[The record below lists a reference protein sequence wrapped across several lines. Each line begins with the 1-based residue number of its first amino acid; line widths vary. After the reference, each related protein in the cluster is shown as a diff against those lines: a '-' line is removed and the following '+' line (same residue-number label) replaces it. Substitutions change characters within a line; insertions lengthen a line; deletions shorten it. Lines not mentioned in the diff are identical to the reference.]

1 MYNLV
6 VAVAQLRP
14 IHRGSLMRHD
24 DDSACPNPDRRL
36 HQFEIIIRPQTQ
48 IWIRVNVHVD
58 NTLLKI
64 HSHLLCSS
72 LIIFYCCFLTGIIL
86 Y

>member
-6 VAVAQLRP
+6 VAVAQIRP
-14 IHRGSLMRHD
+14 IHRGSLMRLD

-58 NTLLKI
+58 NTL
-64 HSHLLCSS
+64 H
-72 LIIFYCCFLTGIIL
+72 
-86 Y
+86 

>member
-6 VAVAQLRP
+6 VAVAQIRP
-14 IHRGSLMRHD
+14 IHRGSLMCLD

-58 NTLLKI
+58 NTL
-64 HSHLLCSS
+64 H
-72 LIIFYCCFLTGIIL
+72 
-86 Y
+86 

>member
-1 MYNLV
+1 MYDLV
-6 VAVAQLRP
+6 VTVAEICAVHGCP
-14 IHRGSLMRHD
+14 LMCLD

-58 NTLLKI
+58 NTL
-64 HSHLLCSS
+64 H
-72 LIIFYCCFLTGIIL
+72 
-86 Y
+86 